1 MDRVFLQK
9 TKSLI
14 INSLAL
20 VAALA
25 WDNAFQKFF
34 ENTPILKNTGP
45 WIYALLVTII
55 MIVLTFVLNPN
66 DNIKDN
72 QN

>member
-1 MDRVFLQK
+1 MDKIFLQK

-45 WIYALLVTII
+45 
-55 MIVLTFVLNPN
+55 
-66 DNIKDN
+66 
-72 QN
+72 